1 MNKLLKLS
9 ILLLLLVLSS
19 SKGLAQ
25 GWGFVLEAVVTED
38 GSKMSN
44 AIVTV
49 IKNGKTVE
57 TIKSD
62 SRGKVNVNLDPDADY
77 NILFSGEGMIS
88 KKLNINTFGVP
99 PEDAGESNFY
109 FPADV
114 DIFKKI
120 PGLDLKILDQP
131 IGKIR
136 YNKSIANFDADL
148 DYTKQMKAALDKLQK
163 DYERKKAE
171 DAANAAENK
180 KIYDAAVKIADKLFA
195 EANWRE
201 AKTQYEIA
209 QKALPEELHPSF
221 QLAEIQ
227 SKLIKEDQLNGKYKA
242 AMDQA
247 NAAYTSKNYEAAL
260 SGYKNA
266 QGIKPSEK
274 EPGLKITE
282 IEGILANSAKVEQD
296 YLAAI
301 NEGEKALISNNLQP
315 AKAAFERASALKPD
329 EQYPKNK
336 LAEIADFMNKAG
348 AKEKE
353 YTDALAA
360 GEKSITEKNYVQAKN
375 DFQKAQSLKP
385 NEKLPQ
391 DKLKQIEGLMA
402 EKAKIEQ
409 NYLAAIQKGEDAL
422 SAKGYDEAKIA
433 FSSASKLK
441 PSEEYPKNKIKEIED
456 FLAKNSA
463 SEKKYKDAI
472 AQADNDFK
480 ASNYEAAK
488 SKYEE
493 AAVVKPAEAYP
504 KTKIEEIKGILAEG
518 AKKEQEY
525 LAAIASADKA
535 FTEKNYSVS
544 KVSFEKATALKPNE
558 KYPQDKLKEIQT
570 LLAASAKVDEE
581 YVAAI
586 SNADKAYSSSNLEF
600 AKAEYDKAAKLKPNE
615 KYPQT
620 QIVEVDRL
628 IAEKKKAEEAYA
640 AVLKKGDD
648 ALAKEELEAAKI
660 SYTEAIGMRSNEQ
673 YPKDKLKEVEA
684 KITAKQKELEDIR
697 IAKDK
702 EAELDKKY
710 KEAIALADKSYTEKS
725 YAEAITAFKNAS
737 ELKSAETY
745 PKEKI
750 TEINGILAE
759 IAKKDKEYTAALK
772 SGDDALGNGAY
783 EEAKKSYNNALTI
796 KPNEQY
802 PKDKIAEADKLAANA
817 EAAAAA
823 KAEAAKKD
831 AAYQEKIAIA
841 DKEFSAKEY
850 EKAKTSYQAALAIKA
865 NEQYPKD
872 KIAEADQLIAA
883 TLDAKAAADRA
894 AKLDADYKKMIADA
908 DGQFNSKTYEK
919 ALETYG
925 KALAIK
931 PKESYPQTKI
941 DEINSLLGDKAAA
954 DAAAKKKAELEANY
968 KKIIADADA
977 AFKKEDFDNAKSSY
991 KAAFDLISEEYPKSQ
1006 IDKINTILA
1015 ERDAIKLKNDKNAA
1029 LEADYLAAI
1038 KKGDELFNAAD
1049 YNNSIVSYEKAIQ
1062 LKDQEAYPKNQI
1074 EKINKKLA
1082 ELASKKNVDKEKLEK
1097 YNALVAAADQE
1108 FFADNYDEAI
1118 KGYNAALVVMD
1129 EIYPKQQITKIEKA
1143 IADKKAAELAAKDK
1157 AEQDRLN
1164 KLAAD
1169 KDREAAYKR
1178 LIVLA
1183 DDAYKSQKYKTAK
1196 GDYEAALDIKAGE
1209 KYPTEQL
1216 KLIIEKL
1223 AEEERLRAEEERKR
1237 LEAQNQPVVVQQE
1250 RQTVDGKSEAEIDAM
1265 YKEIWAKKA
1274 SDKAKIKE
1282 EEAEKLRE
1290 KRVKDAE
1297 ADDLK
1302 RQEELAR
1309 IENIKI
1315 NMASNQPEKTER
1327 YLQNLDEVNEKTN
1340 AINSAVEDNKM
1351 AAKRKRDE
1359 MNMQLEDLIARVQ
1372 RENDARTTDNLKTN
1386 FDNLSNEAIQYRN
1399 NLAELE
1405 VAQRNRSE
1413 KSYDEMMV
1421 LVKKIE
1427 EYQKSTTEKNLENN
1441 KVKPLD
1447 KAEFMDNF
1455 KTANEKEAEQIKANN
1470 EAQVKD
1476 LEKRQDELREKY
1488 DDQMEVKTAEYAN
1501 MVVER
1506 DQSEFQAQKRNA
1518 ERKEDVL
1525 NKDFYKGE
1533 KKLRNDDELAA
1544 KYPPGV
1550 TEEIIDGKDNS
1561 TTIRRIVKT
1570 ATQVDIYEKT
1580 LYTWGAVYYTKNG
1593 TNIDEAAWQRET
1605 K

>member
-1 MNKLLKLS
+1 MNKLLKLT
-9 ILLLLLVLSS
+9 ILLLLLVLSGA
-19 SKGLAQ
+19 KGYAQ
-25 GWGFVLEAVVTED
+25 GWSFVLEAIVTED

-44 AIVTV
+44 AVVTV
-49 IKNGKTVE
+49 IKNGKTIE

-62 SRGKVNVNLDPDADY
+62 SRGKVNINLDPDADY

-136 YNKSIANFDADL
+136 YNKAIANFDADL
-148 DYTKQMKAALDKLQK
+148 EYTKQMKDALDKLQK

-171 DAANAAENK
+171 EAANAAENK
-180 KIYDAAVKIADKLFA
+180 KIYDAAVKKADKLFA
-195 EANWRE
+195 EANWKE

-227 SKLIKEDQLNGKYKA
+227 SKLIKEDQLNGKYNA

-247 NAAYTSKNYEAAL
+247 SAAYIAKNYEAAL
-260 SGYKNA
+260 SAYKNA

-274 EPGLKITE
+274 EPATKIAE

-301 NEGEKALISNNLQP
+301 NEGEKALISNNLEP
-315 AKAAFERASALKPD
+315 AKAAFEKASALKPN

-336 LAEIADFMNKAG
+336 LAEIADVMNKAN

-353 YTDALAA
+353 YKDAIAA
-360 GEKSITEKNYVQAKN
+360 GEKAIVEKNYVQAKN
-375 DFQKAQSLKP
+375 DFQKAQSIKP
-385 NEKLPQ
+385 NEQLPQ
-391 DKLKQIEGLMA
+391 DKLKQIESLLA
-402 EKAKIEQ
+402 EQAKVEQ

-422 SAKGYDEAKIA
+422 NAKNYENAKTA
-433 FSSASKLK
+433 FTDASKLK
-441 PSEEYPKNKIKEIED
+441 PSEEYPKNKLKEIDD
-456 FLAKNSA
+456 FIAKNAA
-463 SEKKYKDAI
+463 SEKSYKDAI
-472 AQADNDFK
+472 ALADSEFK
-480 ASNYEAAK
+480 SSNYEKAK

-493 AAVVKPAEAYP
+493 AAAIKPNETYP
-504 KTKIEEIKGILAEG
+504 KTQLAEITKLLAEN

-525 LAAIASADKA
+525 QTAIASADKA
-535 FTEKNYSVS
+535 FTEKKYDIA
-544 KVSFEKATALKPNE
+544 KTSFEKASSIKPNE
-558 KYPQDKLKEIQT
+558 KYPQDKLKEIQS

-586 SNADKAYSSSNLEF
+586 SNADKAFSSSELDF
-600 AKAEYDKAAKLKPNE
+600 AKTEYEKAAKLKPNE
-615 KYPQT
+615 KYPQS
-620 QIVEVDRL
+620 QIVEVNRL

-640 AVLKKGDD
+640 AVIKKADD
-648 ALAKEELEAAKI
+648 AFAKEELESAKAA
-660 SYTEAIGMRSNEQ
+660 YNEAIAMRANEQ

-684 KITAKQKELEDIR
+684 KIAAKQKELEEIR
-697 IAKDK
+697 IAKEK
-702 EAELDKKY
+702 EAEADRKY
-710 KEAIALADKSYTEKS
+710 KETIAMADKSFKEKN
-725 YAEAITAFKNAS
+725 YEAALSSFKTAS
-737 ELKSAETY
+737 EIKTAETY

-750 TEINGILAE
+750 TEINGILAD
-759 IAKKDKEYTAALK
+759 IAQKEKAYSAALQQ
-772 SGDDALGNGAY
+772 GDDALGKGSF
-783 EEAKKSYNNALTI
+783 EDAKKAYTNALAI

-817 EAAAAA
+817 EAAATA
-823 KAEAAKKD
+823 KAEAEKKD
-831 AAYQEKIAIA
+831 AAYKEKLAIA
-841 DKEFSAKEY
+841 DKEFAAKEY
-850 EKAKTSYQAALAIKA
+850 EKSKSSYQAALAIKA

-872 KIAEADQLIAA
+872 KIAEADRLIAEA
-883 TLDAKAAADRA
+883 LDAKAAADRA
-894 AKLDADYKKMIADA
+894 AKLDADYKKLIADA
-908 DGQFNSKTYEK
+908 DGQFSSKTYEK
-919 ALETYG
+919 ALDTYG

-931 PKESYPQTKI
+931 PNESYPQSKI
-941 DEINSLLGDKAAA
+941 NEINGLLGEKAAA
-954 DAAAKKKAELEANY
+954 EAAAKKKAELDANY
-968 KKIIADADA
+968 NKLIADADA
-977 AFKKEDFDNAKSSY
+977 AFNKEELEKAKTTY
-991 KAAFDLISEEYPKSQ
+991 KSAYDLKAEEYPKSQ
-1006 IDKINTILA
+1006 IDKINALIA

-1029 LEADYLAAI
+1029 LEAEYLAAI
-1038 KKGDELFNAAD
+1038 KNGDELFNSAD
-1049 YNNSIVSYEKAIQ
+1049 YNKAIVSYEKAIQ
-1062 LKDQEAYPKNQI
+1062 LKDKEQYPKNQI

-1082 ELASKKNVDKEKLEK
+1082 ELAAKKNTDKEKQDK
-1097 YNALVAAADQE
+1097 YNALIAAADQE
-1108 FFADNYDEAI
+1108 FFADNYEEAI
-1118 KGYNAALVVMD
+1118 KSYNAALAVMD

-1143 IADKKAAELAAKDK
+1143 IADKKAAELAAKEK

-1164 KLAAD
+1164 KLAAE

-1183 DDAYKSQKYKTAK
+1183 DDAYKSKKYKTAK

-1209 KYPTEQL
+1209 KYPIEQL
-1216 KLIIEKL
+1216 RLIEEKM
-1223 AEEERLRAEEERKR
+1223 AEEERLRAEEEKKR
-1237 LEAQNQPVVVQQE
+1237 LAAQNQVAEPKQE

-1265 YKEIWAKKA
+1265 YREIWAKKA
-1274 SDKAKIKE
+1274 ADKAKIKE

-1290 KRVKDAE
+1290 KRAADAE
-1297 ADDLK
+1297 ADELK
-1302 RQEELAR
+1302 RNEELAR

-1340 AINSAVEDNKM
+1340 AINAAEEDNKM
-1351 AAKRKRDE
+1351 AQKRRRQE
-1359 MNMQLEDLIARVQ
+1359 MNMQLEDLIAKVQ
-1372 RENDARTTDNLKTN
+1372 RENEARTTDNLKTN
-1386 FDNLSNEAIQYRN
+1386 FEDLSKEAQQYRD

-1405 VAQRNRSE
+1405 AAQRNRSE
-1413 KSYDEMMV
+1413 KSYEEMMA

-1427 EYQKSTTEKNLENN
+1427 EYQKSTADKNLENN
-1441 KVKPLD
+1441 KVKPVE
-1447 KAEFMDNF
+1447 KAEYMESF

-1470 EAQVKD
+1470 EAQVKE
-1476 LEKRQDELREKY
+1476 LEQRQEELRKKY
-1488 DDQMEVKTAEYAN
+1488 DEQMEVKTAEYAN

-1525 NKDFYKGE
+1525 NKEYYKGE
-1533 KKLRNDDELAA
+1533 KKLRNDEIAS
-1544 KYPPGV
+1544 KYPQGV

-1570 ATQVDIYEKT
+1570 GTQVDIYEKT